1 MKKDNLLTVVYMTCN
16 LILPDMHN
24 FYYIGYCQ
32 VKQVHSKQFVT
43 IPHLYFWDYTGQVAW
58 LYIKKHDI
66 AWSSLFMKFI
76 AVYNWLVAL
85 ILTIAS

>member
-32 VKQVHSKQFVT
+32 VKQIHSKQLVT
-43 IPHLYFWDYTGQVAW
+43 SFIFLRLYRSGSM
-58 LYIKKHDI
+58 I
-66 AWSSLFMKFI
+66 AH
-76 AVYNWLVAL
+76 
-85 ILTIAS
+85 